1 MTEKEALHRLARGG
15 IRPSLQR
22 LAIMEYLLTHRTH
35 PTVDDV
41 YSGLCGR
48 ISTLSKTTVYNTLRM
63 FAERQVATMIT
74 IGDHHVCYDGDIH
87 PHVHF
92 FCRNCGKV
100 YDLMEEEA
108 PRHESPLKVEGH
120 LVEEQQLYYKGICKN
135 CLEERGMTH

>member
-74 IGDHHVCYDGDIH
+74 IDDHHVCYDGDIH
-87 PHVHF
+87 PHGGRATTLLQGDLQKLF
-92 FCRNCGKV
+92 GGTGNDTLTKV
-100 YDLMEEEA
+100 GNPA
-108 PRHESPLKVEGH
+108 RH
-120 LVEEQQLYYKGICKN
+120 QLYSF
-135 CLEERGMTH
+135 T